1 MPFFYKRYPHQPFIV
16 QVLRGVVCVLLGYK
30 VRVLSYA
37 SGAFPCIVRVGVFGP
52 AHCFA
57 PCSSWRL
64 GCGPCYQGPLPYSTV
79 HGGPMGF
86 PIDRDEQ
93 LLCHENF
100 SDIIQSLF
108 IPKKEDPGRPTIECP
123 IGPHNFDNALC
134 DLGSSI
140 NIMPK
145 VIYDA
150 LYGGPLSL

>member
-1 MPFFYKRYPHQPFIV
+1 
-16 QVLRGVVCVLLGYK
+16 
-30 VRVLSYA
+30 
-37 SGAFPCIVRVGVFGP
+37 
-52 AHCFA
+52 
-57 PCSSWRL
+57 
-64 GCGPCYQGPLPYSTV
+64 
-79 HGGPMGF
+79 MGF